1 MLSNSDKIMSSLN
14 KFFEDNENYSR
25 KELLEYAKKAYDDNY
40 KKSKKVV
47 DENAEKKPLNSYQ
60 LYMKE
65 QRVILNKR
73 ENERTD
79 GEKKKSTE
87 LMKEIAEMWKV
98 QKTRIEKKEDN
109 NKPKKNNNKAIK
121 DVDNNKAIEDV
132 DNNKAIEDVDNKA
145 IEDVDNKAI
154 KDVDN
159 KAIEDVDNLNKRELK
174 KFIKMKEMFKDDN
187 KPNEKE
193 IKVENDDE
201 ENEAQIINKKKE
213 IFSNNIIE
221 EVNKEEDNDKDD
233 GIMNRL
239 NKSIKKDKWTRL

>member
-98 QKTRIEKKEDN
+98 HKNIKEEPIEIKEDE
-109 NKPKKNNNKAIK
+109 KPI
-121 DVDNNKAIEDV
+121 
-132 DNNKAIEDVDNKA
+132 
-145 IEDVDNKAI
+145 
-154 KDVDN
+154 
-159 KAIEDVDNLNKRELK
+159 
-174 KFIKMKEMFKDDN
+174 
-187 KPNEKE
+187 E
-193 IKVENDDE
+193 IKEDENKIEIKEDE
-201 ENEAQIINKKKE
+201 KPIGKAPRKALSKKK
-213 IFSNNIIE
+213 
-221 EVNKEEDNDKDD
+221 
-233 GIMNRL
+233 
-239 NKSIKKDKWTRL
+239 